1 MIPGHC
7 PRILKH
13 NVKVCASDYACL
25 VTEGYMDVLELGICL
40 AVACMQALTYLKTID
55 WILFNSNLKVGIRA

>member
-7 PRILKH
+7 PRSLKH
-13 NVKVCASDYACL
+13 NVKICASDYACL

-40 AVACMQALTYLKTID
+40 AVACMQPLTYLKKNGLD
-55 WILFNSNLKVGIRA
+55 SFQQQLKSWD